1 MNLFHPEGR
10 YRRDWSG
17 RLFVLSPGDIPTVD
31 FYVRSRVERSP
42 DVSAIYRDSRYF
54 DAWETVLEE
63 GTFVVIVR
71 HIGAAWL
78 RWLADQASRLSGVA
92 YLMDDDIP
100 AAWRCRDVPL
110 DYGLWTSGRY
120 LLAWWG
126 LSRVCDRIWVSTEVL
141 ARRYAACQPRVVPP
155 LSVDY
160 SGRRASPEG
169 VCRWGYHGTRIHG
182 RELRWLLP
190 IVEAVQRR
198 VPDAEF
204 EVFGGQQVVRM
215 FARIPRVHVMA
226 PLPWQS
232 YLAHCRASALA
243 VGLAPMLPGYFN
255 EARSCT
261 KVFDIVRCGA
271 VGVFSERMPYSPSL
285 ASSGAAL
292 LPDDPHIWEAE
303 IENLLLN
310 DMERMQRYE
319 KMHDWM
325 EQVSREG
332 NIAELIMRETRH
344 R

>member
-1 MNLFHPEGR
+1 MNLFQPEAK

-42 DVSAIYRDSRYF
+42 AVSVIYRDSRYF
-54 DAWETVLEE
+54 NAGEIDLEV

-71 HIGAAWL
+71 HAGTAWL
-78 RWLADQASRLSGVA
+78 RWLADQALRLSGVA

-100 AAWRCRDVPL
+100 AAWRCWDVPL

-120 LLAWWG
+120 WLAWWG
-126 LSRVCDRIWVSTEVL
+126 GISRVCDRIWVSTEAL

-155 LSVDY
+155 LPVD
-160 SGRRASPEG
+160 SGRPASPEG
-169 VCRWGYHGTRIHG
+169 IHRWGYHGTRIHW

-190 IVEAVQRR
+190 VVDAVQRR

-204 EVFGGQQVVRM
+204 EVFGGPQVVRM
-215 FARIPRVHVMA
+215 FARIPRVHVMS

-232 YLAHCRASALA
+232 YLIHCRASALA

-271 VGVFSERMPYSPSL
+271 VGVFAARMPYSTVL

-292 LPDDPHIWEAE
+292 LPDDTHIWADE
-303 IENLLLN
+303 IESLLLN
-310 DMERMQRYE
+310 DIERIQRYE
-319 KMHDWM
+319 KMRDWVAQFGW
-325 EQVSREG
+325 EE
-332 NIAELIMRETRH
+332 NIAELIMRETR
-344 R
+344 RG